1 MWTGINKS
9 GYKQPAKWLFQIPVL
24 GALAFLGLYFLA
36 AIFYPGGSEADRRSI
51 GFSLLHNYWCN
62 LLNVVALNGELNRGR
77 VFAVAAMF
85 VLGFTLF
92 VFWYL
97 VTQIL
102 PFSRQGKLVLTG
114 CGLGSALAVLLL
126 PFGSHDITLNIAG
139 LLGLSALVMTLFMLR
154 RLKETGLAV
163 FGWLNLILVLLNN
176 VVYYT
181 SALLRFLPMVQKV
194 TFLAFILW
202 IVYMTSQFNRLLDK
216 QQGNNPPGVGKRP
229 MKY

>member
-1 MWTGINKS
+1 MWPGKNKS
-9 GYKQPAKWLFQIPVL
+9 GYKQPAKWLFQIPL
-24 GALAFLGLYFLA
+24 KGALVFLGLYFLA
-36 AIFYPGGSEADRRSI
+36 ANNYPGGSEADRRSI

-62 LLNVVALNGELNRGR
+62 LLNEVALNGELNRGR

-97 VTQIL
+97 VARIL

-114 CGLGSALAVLLL
+114 CGLGSALAVFLL
-126 PFGSHDITLNIAG
+126 PFGSHDTILNLAG
-139 LLGLSALVMTLFMLR
+139 LLGLSALMMTLFMLW

-176 VVYYT
+176 LVYYT
-181 SALLRFLPMVQKV
+181 SALLRFLPLVQKV
-194 TFLAFILW
+194 TFLTFILW
-202 IVYMTSQFNRLLDK
+202 IIWMTTQFNRLLDK
-216 QQGNNPPGVGKRP
+216 KQGNNPPV
-229 MKY
+229 